1 MESRESPT
9 SNSAATET
17 LASTKLDKE
26 DLSTTQDLSTRGTE
40 DPCANLETSAEG
52 NSTKSADGTLVLLTG
67 TAAAV
72 EMP

>member
-26 DLSTTQDLSTRGTE
+26 DLSTTQDLT
-40 DPCANLETSAEG
+40 
-52 NSTKSADGTLVLLTG
+52 
-67 TAAAV
+67 
-72 EMP
+72 